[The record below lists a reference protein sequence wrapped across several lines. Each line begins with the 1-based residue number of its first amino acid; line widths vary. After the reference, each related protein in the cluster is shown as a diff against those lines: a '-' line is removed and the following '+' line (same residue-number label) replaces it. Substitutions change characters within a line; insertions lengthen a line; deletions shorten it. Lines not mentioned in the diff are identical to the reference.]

1 MSNCGKFR
9 PVPPA
14 GVESLP
20 GRRDPDAYF
29 YVAAGARV
37 AVHRTDRFPGRGR
50 ELLMPGIKLEPL
62 APGVQAAYWGGQ
74 RMTLG
79 EFWQIALVD
88 RGRGST

>member
-1 MSNCGKFR
+1 
-9 PVPPA
+9 
-14 GVESLP
+14 
-20 GRRDPDAYF
+20 
-29 YVAAGARV
+29 
-37 AVHRTDRFPGRGR
+37 
-50 ELLMPGIKLEPL
+50 MPGIKLVPL